1 LIDSVCQS
9 SVQKDLQFLFLNPFS
24 TGPLTS
30 SVTGSSAVP
39 VVANPA
45 SVNFPFP
52 NNINCYSTH
61 QLNHKKYWNRSFEG
75 NSNYILSLQEY
86 LYKNKLFQRLL
97 LYYRYVGCI
106 QIDLYGLK
114 EILSLKPLPAG
125 TTTTTTASKSAADNL
140 PKSSQMNKGMTSNPS
155 PTAGGGGF
163 LSFFSNLRPET
174 NKESNSSHSK
184 HSTAT
189 TGGVGGGRGTGTPTS
204 HLLSHLPHMPQS
216 HSIVLGNSAHANSH
230 LASSS
235 SSASSGLLGLGTHSH
250 STNIAALVP
259 TAAPHTQSME
269 IYAVLRLVKEFFPK
283 ADRSSHHDES
293 YVTPSKRVEILS
305 HGLFPFT
312 TNPNNNSSSHNSS
325 NRQYLS
331 QIQTFNDFEF
341 RQQVFFRFP
350 LPEEFLSVIEEHFE
364 SYLSSYYQKN
374 NSNNNNTGGRT
385 TEKKEEKNSAFSSSF
400 SSFSLEEES
409 LFFDNFMK
417 TLPPMKVV
425 ITVYEKT
432 FFSDLKLGEME
443 MNLFELNDQNISRDW
458 FPLITGEKQ
467 ISYLLY
473 SQTKLRFHL
482 MQMDSNEFLYQYS
495 NINNPSQP
503 ANTIGPNNNSN
514 NSSGGPSQQQSQQQ
528 NSTGRVVGR
537 GQAHPFHLFPQK
549 ESVNSPQS
557 NSKTTTSSGNN
568 SNPGGKATNF
578 LMNVGKAI
586 PVIKIS
592 SHSSDNFMNLY
603 KDQEEDEETH
613 DEKGRET
620 TRSQVRPD
628 TTNGS
633 PMQQS
638 FSSSSPTTNILK
650 VRNFLLFPFPF
661 YFFLFFFQKNRINRF
676 PQLLPLPQ
684 AASQLS
690 LRKPSS

>member
-24 TGPLTS
+24 TGSLT
-30 SVTGSSAVP
+30 SAVP
-39 VVANPA
+39 VVANPT
-45 SVNFPFP
+45 STNFPFP
-52 NNINCYSTH
+52 NSINCYSTH

-125 TTTTTTASKSAADNL
+125 TTATTSKTTADHL
-140 PKSSQMNKGMTSNPS
+140 PKSSQMNRGMTSNPS
-155 PTAGGGGF
+155 PTAGGGGGGF

-184 HSTAT
+184 HSTST
-189 TGGVGGGRGTGTPTS
+189 TGGGRGGGTPTS

-230 LASSS
+230 LPGSSS
-235 SSASSGLLGLGTHSH
+235 LSSASSGLLGLGTHSH
-250 STNIAALVP
+250 STNIAALLP

-283 ADRSSHHDES
+283 ADRSAHHDES

-312 TNPNNNSSSHNSS
+312 TNPNNNSSNHNSS

-374 NSNNNNTGGRT
+374 NNNNNNAGRT
-385 TEKKEEKNSAFSSSF
+385 TDKKEEKNSSSSF

-503 ANTIGPNNNSN
+503 ANTIGPNSNSN
-514 NSSGGPSQQQSQQQ
+514 NSFGGSSSQQQSQQQ
-528 NSTGRVVGR
+528 NSSTRRVVGR
-537 GQAHPFHLFPQK
+537 GQAHPFHLFSQK
-549 ESVNSPQS
+549 ESIASPPS
-557 NSKTTTSSGNN
+557 NIKTTTSSSGNTTN

-603 KDQEEDEETH
+603 KDEEQEEEETH
-613 DEKGRET
+613 DEKGPREM
-620 TRSQVRPD
+620 TRNQARPD
-628 TTNGS
+628 TTTNSS
-633 PMQQS
+633 PQKQSQSQSQQS
-638 FSSSSPTTNILK
+638 LSSSSPTTNILK
-650 VRNFLLFPFPF
+650 VRNFSSFPLSLFIFILLF
-661 YFFLFFFQKNRINRF
+661 FQQIE
-676 PQLLPLPQ
+676 
-684 AASQLS
+684 
-690 LRKPSS
+690 